1 MMVSKR
7 KRSTVA
13 AASSPMVVG
22 GEDALQASPSDIT
35 EEILTPGFD
44 AESSEVGYVEE
55 GGFKPEQKRKTKG
68 KAKAKTKTKATAKAK
83 AKAAPKIKKE
93 NEDEAP
99 RLREPATNSDYV
111 PIPWKGRLGYVY
123 IPFLLRYSDL
133 LD

>member
-1 MMVSKR
+1 
-7 KRSTVA
+7 
-13 AASSPMVVG
+13 MVVG

-44 AESSEVGYVEE
+44 AESSEVGYVEV